1 MLDMFY
7 NMMYFMK
14 DLIIAVALFIYW
26 IGKSVIFKFEEIH
39 TCQLMLTQ

>member
-14 DLIIAVALFIYW
+14 DLIIAVALSIELVNQSHLSL
-26 IGKSVIFKFEEIH
+26 KKF
-39 TCQLMLTQ
+39 TLVD